1 MIVKQ
6 LIDKLKEFLKDLPI
20 ATWGYIDW
28 KSKDDPN
35 LIKVTEET
43 WTHQNYP
50 YDKDDFDYIN
60 LE

>member
-1 MIVKQ
+1 M
-6 LIDKLKEFLKDLPI
+6 DKLKEFPEDLPI
-20 ATWGYIDW
+20 ATWGDINW

-35 LIKVTEET
+35 FIKVTKET

-50 YDKDDFDYIN
+50 YDKDNFDYIN